1 MSCLQGSL
9 LKCFLLCVRGFA
21 AANLL
26 RWGVGRRRLPSSPV
40 KPCCVCVCVCVWSRR
55 VCGVC
60 GGQISPSGGQDGA
73 SCGRGATRS
82 APVGEHL
89 RQGSRLGLAARQ
101 TGRGGKGAASFV
113 KVAVAS
119 CRATKAAASAAGIA
133 EASSCQHMRGWTVAG
148 EDLVMR
154 SVRVPQ
160 LARRPSDEICLR
172 ATPGQDRA
180 GDLQRVR
187 LTS

>member
-1 MSCLQGSL
+1 M
-9 LKCFLLCVRGFA
+9 LCVGELCCCELVATGGA
-21 AANLL
+21 AAQIAVVTSEALL
-26 RWGVGRRRLPSSPV
+26 
-40 KPCCVCVCVCVWSRR
+40 CVCVCVCVCVVAVS
-55 VCGVC
+55 VCVGV
-60 GGQISPSGGQDGA
+60 GGGSNITLWWPGWRILWQGCHALRPCWRTPPPGIAPRPG
-73 SCGRGATRS
+73 S
-82 APVGEHL
+82 APDWE
-89 RQGSRLGLAARQ
+89 
-101 TGRGGKGAASFV
+101 GGKGAASFV

-160 LARRPSDEICLR
+160 LARRPSDEICSR

-180 GDLQRVR
+180 GDLQHVR

>member
-1 MSCLQGSL
+1 MFFVVCGGLCCCELVATGGAAAQIAVVTSEA
-9 LKCFLLCVRGFA
+9 LLCV
-21 AANLL
+21 
-26 RWGVGRRRLPSSPV
+26 
-40 KPCCVCVCVCVWSRR
+40 CVCVCVCVWSRCLR
-55 VCGVC
+55 VCGGGV

-82 APVGEHL
+82 APCWRTPPPGIAP
-89 RQGSRLGLAARQ
+89 RPGSAPDWE
-101 TGRGGKGAASFV
+101 GGKGAASFV

-133 EASSCQHMRGWTVAG
+133 QASSCQHKRGWTVAG

-154 SVRVPQ
+154 SARVPQ
-160 LARRPSDEICLR
+160 LARRPRDEICSR
-172 ATPGQDRA
+172 TTPGQDRA

>member
-1 MSCLQGSL
+1 MSAGLTAEVC
-9 LKCFLLCVRGFA
+9 LLCVGGFA

-26 RWGVGRRRLPSSPV
+26 RRGAGRRRLPSSPV
-40 KPCCVCVCVCVWSRR
+40 KPCCVCVFVCVCGRGVCVCVG
-55 VCGVC
+55 GVKYHPLVARMAHLV
-60 GGQISPSGGQDGA
+60 GWGA
-73 SCGRGATRS
+73 ARS

-89 RQGSRLGLAARQ
+89 GQGSRLGLAARQ
-101 TGRGGKGAASFV
+101 TGRGGAPSVV

-133 EASSCQHMRGWTVAG
+133 QASSRQHMRGRTVAG

-154 SVRVPQ
+154 PARVPQ
-160 LARRPSDEICLR
+160 LARRPSDEICSR

-180 GDLQRVR
+180 GNLQRVR

>member
-1 MSCLQGSL
+1 MWGAL
-9 LKCFLLCVRGFA
+9 
-21 AANLL
+21 LL
-26 RWGVGRRRLPSSPV
+26 RTCCDGGAGRRRLPSSPV
-40 KPCCVCVCVCVWSRR
+40 KPCCVCVCVCVCVVAVS
-55 VCGVC
+55 VCVWGWG
-60 GGQISPSGGQDGA
+60 GGQISPSGDQDDA
-73 SCGRGATRS
+73 SCGGGATRS

-89 RQGSRLGLAARQ
+89 RQESRLGLAAHQ
-101 TGRGGKGAASFV
+101 TGMGGAASFV

-133 EASSCQHMRGWTVAG
+133 QASSSQHMREWTVAG
-148 EDLVMR
+148 EDLGMR
-154 SVRVPQ
+154 SACVPQ
-160 LARRPSDEICLR
+160 LARRPSDEICSC